1 MLQSIFLDTTDP
13 LRLSTWYI
21 DLAKA
26 KSEAYFSILTIKAI
40 K

>member
-13 LRLSTWYI
+13 LCLSTWYI

-26 KSEAYFSILTIKAI
+26 KSEASFSILMIKAI